1 VETESYA
8 IALIAMLA
16 SVIGAFL
23 YLRIMVSVWLEDE
36 ESTTEIPRVP
46 FLTGATVAVSAAF
59 TLVIG
64 FAPGWLLDTT
74 RQVIQLA
81 GR

>member
-1 VETESYA
+1 MHSYA
-8 IALIAMLA
+8 IAIAAMVA

-36 ESTTEIPRVP
+36 TAENTPIQVP
-46 FLTGATVAVSAAF
+46 FLTGLVVAMAAIF
-59 TLVIG
+59 TIVIG
-64 FAPGWLLDTT
+64 VVPGWLLDATQ
-74 RQVIQLA
+74 QVAALT